1 MDKKIYKQSLKT
13 RVYKIKGLDC
23 ASCAS
28 LIEMDLEEKGLK
40 CKCSYA
46 KETLEVEGEHDL
58 KMLKEIVG
66 KSGYNILE

>member
-1 MDKKIYKQSLKT
+1 MLNAKLIKK
-13 RVYKIKGLDC
+13 YKIKGLDC

-28 LIEMDLEEKGLK
+28 LIEMDLEEKGIM

-46 KETLEVEGEHDL
+46 KETLEIEGGHDL
-58 KMLKEIVG
+58 KILREIVE